1 MARPPEQ
8 LARPADVAEAFG
20 LLSRLPE
27 PAHSPRGGASA
38 WAWPIAGLGVALV
51 SGLVAMIALRL
62 GVPPALAAGLALAAQ
77 IALTG
82 GLHEDGLADSAD
94 GFWGGAT
101 PARRLEIMKD
111 SRIGSYGV
119 VALVLSLGL
128 RWQALSF
135 VLASGQVVAPLVAA
149 AVLSRGTMAV
159 LMAALPNAR
168 GDGLSAAV
176 GRPSQATAFLAV
188 GVALAL
194 GFAAAGWALLA
205 PLLWLSL
212 ATIGLAAIAR
222 AKIGGQTG
230 DVLGAGQHIGEI
242 AVLIAL
248 ASAL

>member
-1 MARPPEQ
+1 MAPPPEQ
-8 LARPADVAEAFG
+8 LARPADIAEALG
-20 LLSRLPE
+20 LLSRLPV
-27 PAHSPRGGASA
+27 PSHNPRGGASA
-38 WAWPIAGLGVALV
+38 WAWPIAGLAVALLT
-51 SGLVAMIALRL
+51 GLVAVIALSL
-62 GVPPALAAGLALAAQ
+62 GVPPVLAAGLALAAQ
-77 IALTG
+77 IAVTG
-82 GLHEDGLADSAD
+82 GLHEDGLADTAD

-128 RWQALSF
+128 RWQALSLL
-135 VLASGQVVAPLVAA
+135 LASGHGAAPLVAA

-159 LMAALPNAR
+159 LMASLPNAR

-176 GRPSQATAFLAV
+176 GRPSQATAFLAA
-188 GVALAL
+188 GVALGL
-194 GFAAAGWALLA
+194 GFAAVGWALLA

-212 ATIGLAAIAR
+212 AAIGLAAVAR

-230 DVLGAGQHIGEI
+230 DVLGAAQQIGEI

-248 ASAL
+248 ASVL